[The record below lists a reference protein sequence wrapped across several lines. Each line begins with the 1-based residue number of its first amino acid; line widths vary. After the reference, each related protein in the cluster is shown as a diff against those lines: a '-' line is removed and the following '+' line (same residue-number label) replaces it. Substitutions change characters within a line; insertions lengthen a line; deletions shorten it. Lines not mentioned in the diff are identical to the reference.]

1 MKQNLISIIMPIYKT
16 EEGHLKRAI
25 ESVINQSYQRL
36 EILLVDDGS
45 PDSCGKIC
53 DLYARKDNRIRVIHK
68 INGGVSSARNHGLKA
83 ALGDYILFVDSDDEL
98 RKNAIE
104 ILAQIAQNRDSDI
117 TICSCKHRLES
128 VIENENYSVK
138 EITKTVEQAEAI
150 QNLSYNIPVFEEL
163 EPTAVWG
170 KLYKKTVIENLCF
183 NENMN
188 IGEDFVFNYYAIC
201 NAKTVTYC
209 SSKLYIYNYVE
220 TSLMH
225 NKSYSPRLMRSF
237 YELVKFEETQ
247 NNTKYSNDIIVRCI
261 NISFTIYLKIPEK
274 YFEECSQIEDYIKR
288 NRKLVIKN
296 AKVGARVK
304 AAIFMSYIGF
314 GFVRKIFKWARR

>member
-1 MKQNLISIIMPIYKT
+1 MEQNLISIIMPIYKT
-16 EEGHLKRAI
+16 EEGQLRKAI
-25 ESVINQSYQRL
+25 ESIINQSYQNL

-45 PDSCGKIC
+45 PDFCGKLC
-53 DLYARKDNRIRVIHK
+53 DLYARKDNRIQVIHK
-68 INGGVSSARNHGLKA
+68 INGGVSSARNQGLKV

-98 RKNAIE
+98 RENTIE
-104 ILAQIAQNRDSDI
+104 TLVQIAENGNSDI
-117 TICSCKHRLES
+117 TICSCKHRLNSMMEKRNHS
-128 VIENENYSVK
+128 IK
-138 EITKTVEQAEAI
+138 ETIKTVKQAEAI
-150 QNLSYNIPVFEEL
+150 QNLSYNIPVFKEL

-188 IGEDFVFNYYAIC
+188 IGEDFVFNYHAIC

-225 NKSYSPRLMRSF
+225 SKSYSPRLMKSF

-247 NNTKYSNDIIVRCI
+247 RNTKYSNDIIVRCI
-261 NISFTIYLKIPEK
+261 NIAFTIYLKIPEK
-274 YFEECSQIEDYIKR
+274 YSEECSQIENYIKKNR
-288 NRKLVIKN
+288 NLVMKN
-296 AKVGARVK
+296 KKAGTSLK
-304 AAIFMSYIGF
+304 AAVFVSYVGF
-314 GFVRKIFKWARR
+314 DLVRKVFEWAKR